1 MLLAA
6 GGLASNLLDAQ
17 DASTSS
23 SCIGNRHAAAP
34 DPGSMGDPD
43 TTAGATQEE
52 SSAQYV
58 AARLQ
63 RAFESM
69 LAEYTRTSCC
79 SSCRCADDAN
89 KMRQVLQ
96 DFKKE
101 FSKSHWIAA
110 LTVLSQML
118 PAVAAKLLDPAAGH
132 SPVAAQDVLQ
142 MLTE

>member
-1 MLLAA
+1 
-6 GGLASNLLDAQ
+6 
-17 DASTSS
+17 
-23 SCIGNRHAAAP
+23 
-34 DPGSMGDPD
+34 
-43 TTAGATQEE
+43 
-52 SSAQYV
+52 
-58 AARLQ
+58 
-63 RAFESM
+63 
-69 LAEYTRTSCC
+69 
-79 SSCRCADDAN
+79 
-89 KMRQVLQ
+89 MRQVLQ